1 MPTKYINIKYP
12 FADSKNGF
20 LLELNSDTNQ
30 AIKSDLLHLIFTHK
44 GQRLYNPDF
53 GTNLIKFIFEPNDEI
68 TYASVLDEI
77 KTVTKKFLPNL
88 SFKQLE
94 IAPVDDSDYAA
105 IITIEYIIT
114 EGIFETQEIIKI
126 KI

>member
-12 FADSKNGF
+12 FSDSKNGF
-20 LLELNSDTNQ
+20 LLELNSDPNQ
-30 AIKSDLLHLIFTHK
+30 AIKSDLLHLIFTQK

-77 KTVTKKFLPNL
+77 KTVIKKFLPNL